1 MSFLRRTGSR
11 LASTLLF
18 IAVLAA
24 GYAITT
30 ITPDLAAEHR
40 PFIIGG
46 NLSEPID
53 TRLFEVKVTGVKF
66 ASSVK
71 AAGSLGAT
79 RPALTS
85 GGVWVLIH
93 VRFSAHSKPARINY
107 AALVSAD
114 GRTFVATDRVEQKIV
129 VGGREL
135 QPGIPAEGDVLF
147 EIPKSAATAGLVA
160 RFAAAARYD
169 VRKDA
174 MAEVVLVPD
183 GSAVFVDTSAL
194 AYDPAVKS

>member
-11 LASTLLF
+11 LASTVLF

-24 GYAITT
+24 GYGIAT

-40 PFIIGG
+40 PFLIGG
-46 NLSEPID
+46 NLSEPIQ

-66 ASSVK
+66 GSSVK
-71 AAGSLGAT
+71 VAGSLSAKPSPLAT
-79 RPALTS
+79 

-93 VRFSAHSKPARINY
+93 VKFSANSKPTRINY

-114 GRTFVATDRVEQKIV
+114 GRTFLATDRVDQKIV
-129 VGGREL
+129 IGGREL
-135 QPGIPAEGDVLF
+135 QPGIPAEGDALF

-160 RFAAAARYD
+160 RFAAAEKYD

-183 GSAVFVDTSAL
+183 GAAVFVDTSAL
-194 AYDPAVKS
+194 AYDPAVKA